1 MVMVRFKVTLQLMTG
16 AASSQI
22 MCEPISTGA
31 RDKEARLR
39 WLETRLR
46 YALPFIPPA
55 PLKARVRR

>member
-39 WLETRLR
+39 GEILG
-46 YALPFIPPA
+46 A
-55 PLKARVRR
+55 